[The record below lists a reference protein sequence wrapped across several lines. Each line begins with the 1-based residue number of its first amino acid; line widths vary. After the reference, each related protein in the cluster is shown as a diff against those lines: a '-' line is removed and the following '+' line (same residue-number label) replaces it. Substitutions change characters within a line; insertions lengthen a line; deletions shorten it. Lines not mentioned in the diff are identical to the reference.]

1 MITPQTN
8 FKVTLAI
15 AGAIVLFIIS
25 ATAGSV
31 KAFGEK
37 ADKNELAPLREEI
50 VSLKKDRAV
59 DFAMQQAMLKLL
71 EKMDSR
77 MERIEN
83 NQVWQIQESVKR
95 WNGNSHQP
103 PASTPT
109 PNPLGR

>member
-8 FKVTLAI
+8 FKVTIAI
-15 AGAIVLFIIS
+15 ASTIVLFIIG

-31 KAFGEK
+31 RAFGEK
-37 ADKNELAPLREEI
+37 ADKDELAPIRDEI
-50 VSLKKDRAV
+50 VLLKKDRAV

-95 WNGNSHQP
+95 WNGGTYQP
-103 PASTPT
+103 PAAAPQ
-109 PNPLGR
+109 PNPLNR

>member
-8 FKVTLAI
+8 LKVTIAI
-15 AGAIVLFIIS
+15 ACTIVLFVIG
-25 ATAGSV
+25 ATASSV

-37 ADKNELAPLREEI
+37 ADKNELSPLRDEI

-59 DFAMQQAMLKLL
+59 DFAMQQSMIKLL
-71 EKMDSR
+71 EKMDAR

-95 WNGNSHQP
+95 WSGNSHQP
-103 PASTPT
+103 PASTPA